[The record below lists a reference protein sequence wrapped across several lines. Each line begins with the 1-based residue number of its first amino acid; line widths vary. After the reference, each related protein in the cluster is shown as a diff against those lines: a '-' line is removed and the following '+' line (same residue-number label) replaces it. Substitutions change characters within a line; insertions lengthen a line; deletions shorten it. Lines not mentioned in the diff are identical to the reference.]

1 MKEGKKMLSSNLT
14 LDDVLFILIMVVII
28 ITNITAFNY
37 GRQIGREEGLR
48 AKRFAERQVRRL
60 HW

>member
-1 MKEGKKMLSSNLT
+1 MLSSNLT
-14 LDDVLFILIMVVII
+14 LDDVLFIVVMLVIL
-28 ITNITAFNY
+28 ITNVTAFNY

-48 AKRFAERQVRRL
+48 AKRFAERQFRRL

>member
-1 MKEGKKMLSSNLT
+1 MLNSSLT
-14 LDDVLFILIMVVII
+14 LDDLTFIIVMLVILI
-28 ITNITAFNY
+28 TNVTAFNY